1 MKLLK
6 LKQVIEITGL
16 SRASIYRLI
25 EDEKFPKQ
33 VRISARRVAWKNTDI
48 ESWIEQ
54 QTANF

>member
-54 QTANF
+54 QTSY